1 MTSIIH
7 VGAIGAVMGLLAACS
22 TGPELQTA
30 DKLDPEIPPEW
41 AAEQITAYEQ
51 CLEDSMAQATAWEI
65 IQQQCKDSVEA
76 NPEILQT
83 D

>member
-7 VGAIGAVMGLLAACS
+7 VGAIAAVMALLAACA
-22 TGPELQTA
+22 TKPELQTA

-41 AAEQITAYEQ
+41 TAEQITAYEQ